1 VLSYTNFGES
11 SLVLEDEGEI
21 VVPSP
26 LTELY
31 DVKYKEY
38 SQDEL
43 VEQAE
48 QLFQS
53 ITITNEQ
60 ALILEEKTRGQSSSP
75 EWHEQ
80 RHGRLT
86 ASVFHDVW
94 ARKDS
99 TDPDNLV
106 RRILYGGPDLNEVPA
121 IRWGINNEGQAQQE
135 YVASMS
141 LKHANFKCTST
152 GLVVNPLY
160 PHLGASPDGLIS
172 CDCCGD
178 GVIEI
183 KCPYSARD
191 CHPKELKGKLFL
203 DDNGRLKHSHKY
215 YTQIQGQLA
224 ITQRRMCDFIV
235 WTPKGFEQE
244 RITMEN
250 PFWENYKGN

>member
-60 ALILEEKTRGQSSSP
+60 ALIIEEKTRGQSSSP

-80 RHGRLT
+80 RHGQLT

-121 IRWGINNEGQAQQE
+121 IQWGVNNEGQVQ
-135 YVASMS
+135 SM
-141 LKHANFKCTST
+141 LQACPLNMPTSN
-152 GLVVNPLY
+152 VP
-160 PHLGASPDGLIS
+160 
-172 CDCCGD
+172 
-178 GVIEI
+178 
-183 KCPYSARD
+183 
-191 CHPKELKGKLFL
+191 
-203 DDNGRLKHSHKY
+203 
-215 YTQIQGQLA
+215 QLA
-224 ITQRRMCDFIV
+224 
-235 WTPKGFEQE
+235 W
-244 RITMEN
+244 
-250 PFWENYKGN
+250 